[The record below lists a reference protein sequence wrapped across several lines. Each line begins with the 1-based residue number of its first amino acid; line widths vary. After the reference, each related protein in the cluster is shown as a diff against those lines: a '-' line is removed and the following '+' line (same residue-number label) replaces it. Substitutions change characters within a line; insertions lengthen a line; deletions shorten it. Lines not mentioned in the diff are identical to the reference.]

1 MTPENRKR
9 IQEAAGKA
17 GDELKGK
24 LPPLP
29 DHPDRNS
36 YAHVW
41 REIKQKFNVASYKE
55 CDDTQVEEILALIEE
70 TRLNPR

>member
-1 MTPENRKR
+1 MTPENKKR
-9 IQEAAGKA
+9 IREAAGKA

-29 DHPDRNS
+29 DFPDRNS

-41 REIKQKFNVASYKE
+41 REIKEAFGKSYSE
-55 CDDTQVEEILALIEE
+55 CTDEQVDEILAVIET
-70 TRLNPR
+70 TRLNPK

>member
-1 MTPENRKR
+1 MNPENRKR
-9 IQEAAGKA
+9 IQEAVGKA

-29 DHPDRNS
+29 DFPDRNS

-41 REIKQKFNVASYKE
+41 REIKQKFGKSYKE
-55 CDDTQVEEILALIEE
+55 CDDSEVDEILAHIEKI
-70 TRLNPR
+70 RLNPK

>member
-1 MTPENRKR
+1 MNPENRKR

-17 GDELKGK
+17 GDDLKGK

-29 DHPDRNS
+29 DFPERNS

-41 REIKQKFNVASYKE
+41 REIKQKFGKTYKE
-55 CDDTQVEEILALIEE
+55 CDDSQADEILALIEE
-70 TRLNPR
+70 TRVNPR

>member
-1 MTPENRKR
+1 MSPENMKR
-9 IQEAAGKA
+9 VRDAAAMA

-29 DHPDRNS
+29 DFPVRNS

-41 REIKQKFNVASYKE
+41 REIKNRFSKTYKE
-55 CDDTQVEEILALIEE
+55 CDDSQVDEILTLIEE
-70 TRLNPR
+70 TRMNPR